1 MKNVFRVLGIIA
13 LVALIGLSFAG
24 CDTGGD
30 SPAPAP
36 GPAGPPP
43 SQKTVYTWDDADS
56 NSYRLEI
63 TEASNSRAAYT
74 PKSGDTYVL
83 TITLREGGGTKKSSG
98 AVAVSGNT
106 FTLTPTG
113 ASVTFTVTVTKTNDT
128 TVLVIG
134 MTDTITFE
142 DGTKLENLSDKQV
155 IPVKVFETY
164 DLKAIYYGSE
174 EEVEQGKG
182 QSWRTGYPLS
192 DFTDHTP
199 KKGDKFTFKLS
210 GTTTKDMEE
219 FRIVI
224 YQDTS
229 GLGIQP
235 YTFNTIGVTEYWK
248 TVKLPRTFDNLK
260 IVVFINEDP
269 NPDRSQRN
277 PPWIYFE
284 NETTIPGSIPG
295 GAVVAS
301 IRNFKV
307 RIEITED

>member
-1 MKNVFRVLGIIA
+1 MKNTIKLLGIIA
-13 LVALIGLSFAG
+13 LVALIGFSFAG

-36 GPAGPPP
+36 GPSGPPP
-43 SQKTVYTWDDADS
+43 SQKTVYTWVAGDD
-56 NSYRLEI
+56 SYRLEV
-63 TEASNSRAAYT
+63 TEASNSRAAYN

-83 TITLREGGGTKKSSG
+83 TITLKAGGTKTSSG

-106 FTLTPTG
+106 FTLKPTG
-113 ASVTFTVTVTKTNDT
+113 TETTFTITVTATAT
-128 TVLVIG
+128 TVIVTG
-134 MTDTITFE
+134 MEGTITFE
-142 DGTKLENLSDKQV
+142 GGTDTLFVTDKPV
-155 IPVKVFETY
+155 TPVKVYETY
-164 DLKAIYYGSE
+164 DLKAVYYGSE
-174 EEVEQGKG
+174 DLVAQGKG

-199 KKGDKFTFKLS
+199 KKGDIFTFKLS

-229 GLGIQP
+229 GLGIK
-235 YTFNTIGVTEYWK
+235 YDFDFIGVPKDWA
-248 TVKLPRTFDNLK
+248 TVKLPTTFVDQK
-260 IVVFINEDP
+260 IVVFINDDP

-284 NETTIPGSIPG
+284 NETTIPGSIPKG
-295 GAVVAS
+295 ETVAS
-301 IRNFKV
+301 IRNFRV
-307 RIEITED
+307 SIEITEE